1 MVPLSA
7 GLPLNDS
14 VTPIDQISQDP
25 LQNVCIETLPE
36 LPCEVEI
43 KEMNTDSILDD
54 ETTSYDCEPSKKK
67 RKLSEM
73 FNTNMQTK
81 TDIVSIFDTE
91 EENTIFK
98 VDYQTKKEE
107 KRTSILEQVLTGNL
121 TMNNHQKLQ
130 PRAKLTSEWWCAPC
144 NSYYR

>member
-1 MVPLSA
+1 
-7 GLPLNDS
+7 
-14 VTPIDQISQDP
+14 
-25 LQNVCIETLPE
+25 
-36 LPCEVEI
+36 
-43 KEMNTDSILDD
+43 MNTDSILDD
-54 ETTSYDCEPSKKK
+54 ETTFCEPLAKKY
-67 RKLSEM
+67 KLSDM
-73 FNTNMQTK
+73 FDTNMQTK

-98 VDYQTKKEE
+98 ADYQTKKEE

-130 PRAKLTSEWWCAPC
+130 PKAKLSSEWWCAPC

>member
-1 MVPLSA
+1 M
-7 GLPLNDS
+7 
-14 VTPIDQISQDP
+14 
-25 LQNVCIETLPE
+25 ETLSE

-43 KEMNTDSILDD
+43 KEMNVDPILDT
-54 ETTSYDCEPSKKK
+54 ETMICEPLKKK

-73 FNTNMQTK
+73 FDTNMQAK
-81 TDIVSIFDTE
+81 MDIVSIFDTE
-91 EENTIFK
+91 EENSVFK

-130 PRAKLTSEWWCAPC
+130 PRARLTSEWWCAPC
-144 NSYYR
+144 NNYYRYADNSAIYYKIVQ

>member
-1 MVPLSA
+1 MVPLSSV
-7 GLPLNDS
+7 GLPPDDS
-14 VTPIDQISQDP
+14 VTLINQINQDQ
-25 LQNVCIETLPE
+25 LQNVCLETLSE

-54 ETTSYDCEPSKKK
+54 ETTIYEPLKKK
-67 RKLSEM
+67 HMLSEM
-73 FNTNMQTK
+73 FDTNMQTK
-81 TDIVSIFDTE
+81 TDIVSIFDAD
-91 EENTIFK
+91 EENAIFK
-98 VDYQTKKEE
+98 TDYQTKKEE